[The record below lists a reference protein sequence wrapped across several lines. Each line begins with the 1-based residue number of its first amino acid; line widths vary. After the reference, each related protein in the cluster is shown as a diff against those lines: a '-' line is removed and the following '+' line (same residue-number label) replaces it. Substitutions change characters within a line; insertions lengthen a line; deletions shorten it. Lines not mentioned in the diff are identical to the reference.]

1 MFDGNAGSNRFGF
14 ERQCAV
20 AGSRRFF
27 EGAAE
32 INPRS
37 QGDTLEFGSR
47 TQCGDAAR
55 SRRDCNAGDSLVLQP
70 SRFRRRSRGHGRLA
84 YSRPN
89 WAAEPPHI
97 SLGRGKRV
105 GKPQE
110 TLKIEGWLAR
120 SLIAF
125 GFYLLQVWAR
135 TLRYEVDDR
144 AGVVGRPVT
153 ENYIGALWHNRL
165 LIFPFVLR
173 RFFSDRS
180 GAALISASRDG
191 DLLADAIRR
200 FGYDVVRGS
209 SSRLGASAVRQ
220 LTEVLAAGRD
230 VVITPDGPRGP
241 AYELGPGIIFLAQK
255 TGAAVLPMNLEFSH
269 CWRLRS
275 WDRFIVP
282 RPFSRV
288 RVLFGQLHRVGATN
302 TPEQFEAERL
312 RLQKAMMSL
321 VEMR

>member
-1 MFDGNAGSNRFGF
+1 MG
-14 ERQCAV
+14 
-20 AGSRRFF
+20 
-27 EGAAE
+27 
-32 INPRS
+32 
-37 QGDTLEFGSR
+37 T
-47 TQCGDAAR
+47 
-55 SRRDCNAGDSLVLQP
+55 
-70 SRFRRRSRGHGRLA
+70 
-84 YSRPN
+84 
-89 WAAEPPHI
+89 
-97 SLGRGKRV
+97 GKRA
-105 GKPQE
+105 GKTQE
-110 TLKIEGWLAR
+110 TLKIEGWLGR
-120 SLIAF
+120 WLIAF

-144 AGVVGRPVT
+144 ASVVGRPVT

-173 RFFSDRS
+173 RFFSNRR

-191 DLLADAIRR
+191 DLLADAIQR

-255 TGAAVLPMNLEFSH
+255 SDAAVLPMNLEFSR
-269 CWRLRS
+269 CWRLGS

-282 RPFSRV
+282 RPFAKV
-288 RVLFGQLHRVGATN
+288 RVLINPPHRIRATA
-302 TPEQFEAERL
+302 TPEEFESERL
-312 RLQKAMMSL
+312 SLQRVMMAL
-321 VEMR
+321 VKMH